1 MQHELMIED
10 LDAKVDPAG
19 SVEISRISIAVVKA
33 VIKAI
38 SDVVISTT
46 NHIPT

>member
-10 LDAKVDPAG
+10 LDTKVDPAG